1 MGPYA
6 GTRRKYESG
15 VGKGTRKE
23 MFRGRSRKGDGIR
36 PYVRQL
42 AEMLRDKRYRRR
54 RKGSR
59 RYHHA
64 GQRREIF
71 QRSSYSQRC
80 DAEESQDTRIADR
93 SGCLDQCSH
102 PEEPRRRQVIVR
114 NEEYDGDRLGSPFL
128 PPERLATV
136 HRRHLYLA
144 EEAGAAHRGCLP
156 HDAPNGPQGKS
167 AADVAM
173 LKSMIV
179 SPNIVAVD
187 TAALALF
194 NQVKKLDM
202 AAVSHLGKG
211 EALKL
216 GSTDLKKINIKR
228 IKI

>member
-1 MGPYA
+1 MDRNA

-136 HRRHLYLA
+136 ASPTSVPGRRS
-144 EEAGAAHRGCLP
+144 RRCT
-156 HDAPNGPQGKS
+156 S
-167 AADVAM
+167 WM
-173 LKSMIV
+173 L
-179 SPNIVAVD
+179 
-187 TAALALF
+187 TA
-194 NQVKKLDM
+194 
-202 AAVSHLGKG
+202 
-211 EALKL
+211 
-216 GSTDLKKINIKR
+216 
-228 IKI
+228 